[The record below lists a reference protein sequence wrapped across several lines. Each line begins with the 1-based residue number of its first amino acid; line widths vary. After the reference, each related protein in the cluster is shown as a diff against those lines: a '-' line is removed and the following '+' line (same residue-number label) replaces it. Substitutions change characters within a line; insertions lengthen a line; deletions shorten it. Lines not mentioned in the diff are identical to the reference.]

1 MCERGEPAGHAERIR
16 IGCHPYPAA
25 LSDLRAPP
33 IQLFAIGNI
42 RTLDHAP
49 DRSVAI
55 VGTRDAS
62 PYGVRVASELAGALA
77 ATGIC
82 VISGMAR
89 GIDSSAHRG
98 ALRAGGHTV
107 AVLGSGVDVPY
118 PAANRALHQ
127 SIMEHGLVLS
137 ESEPGT
143 RPGPGS
149 FPRRNRIIAAL
160 ARVTIVVEAP
170 YKSGAINTA
179 SQALELGRIVA
190 AVPGPI
196 DSDRSAGTNLLLRD
210 GAQVIA
216 TVEDALGLFG
226 EYRRATAPETPTD
239 DVEFSLWSALAS
251 GAAPPDALRR
261 RTGLSVREVLE
272 GLARLEL
279 TGLVRHSA
287 TGDVERL

>member
-1 MCERGEPAGHAERIR
+1 MCERGEPAGKAERIR
-16 IGCHPYPAA
+16 KGRHPYPTA
-25 LSDLRAPP
+25 LSDLRVPP
-33 IQLFAIGNI
+33 TQLFAIGNI
-42 RTLDHAP
+42 QMLDHTP

-62 PYGVRVASELAGALA
+62 SYGVRVASELAGALA

-82 VISGMAR
+82 VVSGMAR
-89 GIDSSAHRG
+89 GIDSAAHRG

-118 PAANRALHQ
+118 PATNRALHQ
-127 SIMEHGLVLS
+127 SIVEHGLVLS
-137 ESEPGT
+137 EYEPGT

-179 SQALELGRIVA
+179 SQALELGRVVA

-196 DSDRSAGTNLLLRD
+196 DSDRSAGANLLLRD

-226 EYRRATAPETPTD
+226 EYRRGPATEKPTG
-239 DVEFSLWSALAS
+239 DVELRLWTALAS
-251 GAAPPDALRR
+251 GAAPPDVLGR
-261 RTGLSVREVLE
+261 RTGLSVRQVLE